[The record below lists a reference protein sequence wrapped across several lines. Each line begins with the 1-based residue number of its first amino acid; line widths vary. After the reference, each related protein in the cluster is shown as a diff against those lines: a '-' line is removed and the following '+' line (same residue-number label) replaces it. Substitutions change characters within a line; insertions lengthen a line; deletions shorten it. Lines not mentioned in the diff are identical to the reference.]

1 MALPKSIL
9 KNFAKVTNDREAAKT
24 NTNTYVYATAVV
36 GEDGSKYV
44 KIDGSNQITPVSRL
58 ADIENDDRVMVT
70 IQDHKAVVLGNLT
83 YPYSQRTANQAL
95 ESTDYLK
102 ATMVTTDT
110 LVAEVIKAGYITA
123 DQIEASYA
131 KITELD
137 SKYLNADFANIDTAN
152 INVAN
157 IAELFATVGLI
168 DSAVINEGKIT
179 GYLDAVSVNASSIK
193 AGTLS
198 VDRLVINGT
207 NESLIYALNN
217 AGELTSTH
225 CDTLDGG
232 LLTERTITADK
243 IVAHSITANE
253 ITTAN
258 IVGSSGW
265 INLAEG
271 TFNYNGKLS
280 WNGSELK
287 VTGNIEGS
295 TITGSK
301 MVSQDSESGTVTI
314 DGGNLTSTS
323 SDLLMNALLGS
334 GYLYLTYS
342 GDTIHTAGIDP
353 LSIFFQ
359 KSGTP
364 WHTRMNSS
372 EIGVYKTSGLK
383 LDPHTVIQA
392 SNSASF
398 VRSGTYAAFHAFSGD
413 TGHIPL
419 SSLHVD
425 GYGAWVNSYYTNDR
439 KYRIYYLTEENI
451 SNNTNTVTAEFSFSS
466 DGVFNAKSITEGGTA
481 LSSKYVDFNTAQTL
495 KNKTLENPTDVFH
508 LGQGDGNLEARF
520 RRNGSTGTYGLS
532 IVVQNKSNNTT
543 TYNTLINHDGSRQWV
558 YPSELDNKLS
568 SYLPLAGG
576 TITGITTFNA
586 YLKSNII
593 YNSNSV
599 NGIQINDAAVRCS
612 AGNNKSSL
620 GNSTYLWTD
629 VYAVNGVKQESDE
642 REKDILTNFKMEDF
656 SDYFMSLVPI
666 VYRWN
671 YGNDHKIHFG
681 LGAQTSELKL
691 IEAGYT
697 PEDFSMVHHDVLEET
712 SETGLTER
720 YSMDYHSYNMLTM
733 MQTQKNTREIETLKQ
748 QYLSQEDR
756 FLYIFQ
762 QLQQAQAEIGQLQT
776 QLKAL
781 A

>member
-1 MALPKSIL
+1 MALSRSVL
-9 KNFAKVTNDREAAKT
+9 KKFAKVTNDRATVT
-24 NTNTYVYATAVV
+24 NVNNYVYGTAVV
-36 GEDGSKYV
+36 GTDGTKAV
-44 KIDGSNQITPVSRL
+44 KMDGSNQVTPVARWT
-58 ADIENDDRVMVT
+58 DIEDGDRVMVS
-70 IQDHKAVVLGNLT
+70 IQDHKAVVVGNLT
-83 YPYSQRTANQAL
+83 YPPSQRTATQAL
-95 ESTDYLK
+95 ETTDYLK
-102 ATMVTTDT
+102 ATMITTDT
-110 LVAEVIKAGYITA
+110 LVAEVGKFGFLTA
-123 DQIEASYA
+123 DQADIAYA
-131 KITELD
+131 KISDLD
-137 SKYLNADFANIDTAN
+137 TKYLNADFANINTAN
-152 INVAN
+152 INIAN

-193 AGTLS
+193 TGTLS

-217 AGELTSTH
+217 VGELTSTH

-232 LLTERTITADK
+232 LLTERTITNDK
-243 IVAHSITANE
+243 IVTHSITANE

-271 TFNYNGKLS
+271 TFNYNDKLS
-280 WNGSELK
+280 WDGSELK
-287 VTGNIEGS
+287 VTGDIEGS

-301 MVSQDSESGTVTI
+301 FVSSDTQSGTVTI
-314 DGGNLTSTS
+314 EDGSITSTS

-359 KSGTP
+359 ESGNP

-372 EIGVYKTSGLK
+372 EIGVYKTAGLK

-398 VRSGTYAAFHAFSGD
+398 VKSGTYAAFHAFSGD

-495 KNKTLENPTDVFH
+495 KNKTLENPTNIFH

-520 RRNGSTGTYGLS
+520 RRNGSVGTYGLS
-532 IVVQNKSNNTT
+532 IVVQNKSDNTT
-543 TYNTLINHDGSRQWV
+543 IYNGLINHDGSRQWV

-568 SYLPLAGG
+568 SYVPLKGG
-576 TITGITTFNA
+576 TLTGMVTFSA

-593 YNSNSV
+593 YNSNST

-629 VYAVNGVKQESDE
+629 VYAVNGLKQESDE
-642 REKDILTNFKMEDF
+642 REKEILKEFKMEDF
-656 SDYFMSLVPI
+656 SDYFMSLTPI
-666 VYRWN
+666 LYKWN
-671 YGNDHKIHFG
+671 YGVDNKIHFG

-691 IEAGYT
+691 IEAGYS
-697 PEDFSMVHHDVLEET
+697 PEDFSMVQHDILEEV

-720 YSMDYHSYNMLTM
+720 YSMDYHSYHMLTM
-733 MQTQKNTREIETLKQ
+733 MQTQKNTRDIDRIKE
-748 QYLSQEDR
+748 QYLFQEDR
-756 FLYIFQ
+756 LQYVIQ
-762 QLQQAQAEIGQLQT
+762 QLDQAQTEIGQLQT
-776 QLKAL
+776 KLKAL